1 MTLGGRAPSG
11 NLSIAV
17 VCALECELAHLRAA
31 TPGAREDWFADRC
44 AWLGRLHGRRV
55 VLSRCGMGMT
65 SAAAVTEAVIDRYRP
80 VAVLNC
86 GCAGAHR
93 ADLLPGDIVVA
104 DRVVAYDNLREA
116 PDGTLSFGGM
126 HYLHRGVARRVDAL
140 EADPELLRLA
150 RRAADAMQG
159 THDPW
164 PVDVGWPADVPHRAP
179 RVAVGTVLSADRWN
193 RAESTIRA
201 LASRHDS
208 QCEDMEAAAVGL
220 VCASHD
226 VPFLAIKD
234 IVNNELLR
242 ATHSGRALL
251 AEVGEQQLGRR
262 AAALV
267 IGLLR
272 QLPEGAAPAPP
283 RRAPRA
289 LPRSSPS

>member
-1 MTLGGRAPSG
+1 MGRRDAEPA
-11 NLSIAV
+11 IAV
-17 VCALECELAHLRAA
+17 VCALECELGHLRAA
-31 TPGAREDWFADRC
+31 LSDAEEDWFADRC

-55 VLSRCGMGMT
+55 VLGMCGMGMT
-65 SAAAVTEAVIDRYRP
+65 SAAAVTEAVIARYRP
-80 VAVLNC
+80 LAVLNC

-93 ADLLPGDIVVA
+93 TDLLPGDIVVA
-104 DRVVAYDNLREA
+104 DRVVAYDSLREA
-116 PDGTLSFGGM
+116 PDGTLSFAGM
-126 HYLHRGVARRVDAL
+126 HYLHRGVARSVDAL
-140 EADPELLRLA
+140 ESDPELVQLA
-150 RRAADAMQG
+150 LRAADCMQG

-164 PVDVGWPADVPHRAP
+164 PVDAGWPSGVPHRAP

-193 RAESTIRA
+193 RAEPTIRA
-201 LASRHDS
+201 LVTRYDS

-262 AAALV
+262 AAAFA
-267 IGLLR
+267 IALLR
-272 QLPEGAAPAPP
+272 QVPPRAAPAQP
-283 RRAPRA
+283 RPDLRA
-289 LPRSSPS
+289 